1 MENHL
6 QLWQLQSDAENISDQ
21 NCGVQTLEPRAL
33 KTDLLLLL
41 NKNLMFNIHTFVF
54 LITSGNFPYH

>member
-6 QLWQLQSDAENISDQ
+6 QLRSDAENLSDQ

-33 KTDLLLLL
+33 KTDLLLL
-41 NKNLMFNIHTFVF
+41 TTTTYYYYY
-54 LITSGNFPYH
+54 LILLRTTTTTTYYY